1 MESATHDPLSLF
13 KTLKTTVI
21 HFFDIIGK
29 RKGNFSAITG
39 LLGLP
44 TNWHICTAFGE
55 ICLLSK
61 TWSCLAQAIEKL
73 QKFLS
78 KGTIKNNG
86 RASAI
91 DYINW
96 TIRCSNDRNWIKP
109 EFSNS
114 STCPPRSS
122 LDFDWHTSKD
132 CYIFITLPLLQGGSD
147 QCPPRNSR

>member
-91 DYINW
+91 DYIN
-96 TIRCSNDRNWIKP
+96 
-109 EFSNS
+109 
-114 STCPPRSS
+114 
-122 LDFDWHTSKD
+122 
-132 CYIFITLPLLQGGSD
+132 
-147 QCPPRNSR
+147 